1 MKTIRCFNDLT
12 PYGIVPLTGEACGL
26 TLRILCDATEAGR
39 KLLVKAFGIPAFTL
53 AEPWNRGSPDNPH
66 VGSIM
71 LTTELIPFLGIF
83 ALLESGC
90 PEVWLLKDGSLIA
103 LEATDSPELIEAH
116 RHLVGDRLARVL
128 AYRGTAG
135 DRNVHV
141 MSGRIE

>member
-1 MKTIRCFNDLT
+1 MKTIRCLNDLA

-26 TLRILCDATEAGR
+26 MLRILCDVTETGR
-39 KLLVKAFGIPAFTL
+39 KILAKAFGIPAFAL
-53 AEPWNRGSPDNPH
+53 AEPWNRGTPANPH

-71 LTTELIPFLGIF
+71 LTTELVPFLGIF
-83 ALLESGC
+83 ALLESGS

-103 LEATDSPELIEAH
+103 PEATDSPEQIAAN
-116 RHLVGDRLARVL
+116 RHLIGDHLARVL

-141 MSGRIE
+141 MSGRTE